1 MCLGLLSISRVFGFV
16 EYKSCLGLL
25 SISRVFGFV
34 EYKSRFWV
42 C

>member
-16 EYKSCLGLL
+16 

-34 EYKSRFWV
+34 EYKSCVWV

>member
-16 EYKSCLGLL
+16 EYKSCVLGLL
-25 SISRVFGFV
+25 SISRVF
-34 EYKSRFWV
+34 KSCVWV